1 MLLVAGLA
9 LAFGPGRALAVRP
22 LGIDVSYWQG
32 TALDWAAI
40 KAGGI
45 TFAYTRASEGSG
57 YTDSTLAINMSRA
70 KAAGVY
76 IGAYHYADYN
86 INQGTAGA
94 ILEANHYW
102 AAAKNYIK
110 YGGYYLMPALDME
123 ASTTGYTKTTLSQ
136 WAVTWCETVVSNA
149 AAVGVTVT
157 PVIYCSQSYAGNYFN
172 STVTKYIPWI
182 AVWPTTP
189 NPQTGAPSSYG
200 PWSTWTLWQYSSSTT
215 VSNHSGRVDGDSFNG
230 TAATLLTKLGI
241 GGAGNGATIVSS
253 SVPGT
258 VLTGATFTATI
269 TLQNSG
275 GTAWTNTGA
284 NPYKLGSQSP
294 ANNTTWGLSRV
305 ALPSS
310 PIAAGQNAAFTF
322 TATAPTNL
330 GTYTFAWQMTQDG
343 VAWFGATNSTSITVV
358 GASPTLITQPAN
370 QTVVEGKTA
379 QFKVVAAG
387 APTLTYQWRQNGT
400 NLADGGNI
408 GGTAGATLT
417 LTNVQLTQAASY
429 SVVVSNSVGSATSA
443 DAVLTVT
450 PYVPVATWGP
460 NATSE
465 GQVLLNSLTITAD
478 NHQSFTMNVGRH
490 STTTGYNEARPV
502 YHWYGTGV
510 NTPLNKNIVTTG
522 GTLTHTCVAAYDAA
536 ASATVRAYIL
546 GTAFPVGN
554 NGTTVLVSWP
564 YYNYANSLSWTNA
577 GGDVLGSYLGG
588 TTMTAIGAY
597 TWTWTATRNAGYG
610 IQFRNATSASDYTY
624 RKTFTQYGKPSL
636 TFTYLPPSGGSNS
649 CVQNW
654 NVIGPWDD
662 TDTTLAT
669 SFLIDDDPRGVSE
682 ADMAASTGATYN
694 EQTFTVSDQNS
705 DKFDAGDFGW
715 GTNCTGYGFAYVKYD
730 HANNAA
736 VYLGIGADE
745 RCKVWLNGTLVK
757 SYLTGSGMWSPD
769 ATFYGPVT
777 LKQGWNRVLI
787 KAQNGAGDFG
797 WSVRFANADRSA
809 LTNCTFAVTDG
820 TPPANP
826 TACVDASGST
836 NGVWQ
841 TITTVPS
848 FTWSGAAD
856 PETSGEGVSG
866 IKGYYIYWGIDP
878 NGTWI
883 TQLTNSPA
891 YAPPTVTDE
900 GTYYLRVATY
910 DYALNIADWQTL
922 YTFNYGHA
930 PSPCSQTN
938 ALVSI
943 TQNTNSTFELTFV
956 GTPQA
961 QYYVVANTNAVDAM
975 TNWVVLPGSTNT
987 VTNSSGLWSVTVT
1000 NDSAQWFYRAAA
1012 SSLCP

>member
-1 MLLVAGLA
+1 M
-9 LAFGPGRALAVRP
+9 AVRP
-22 LGIDVSYWQG
+22 VGIDVSYWQG
-32 TALDWAAI
+32 TGLDWAAI

-45 TFAYTRASEGSG
+45 TFAYTRASEGTG
-57 YTDSTLAINMSRA
+57 YTDSTLAINMSHA
-70 KAAGVY
+70 KTAGVY

-86 INQGTAGA
+86 INTGAAGA
-94 ILEANHYW
+94 IAEANHFW

-172 STVTKYIPWI
+172 STVAKYIPWI

-189 NPQTGAPSSYG
+189 DPQSGSPSSFG

-215 VSNHSGRVDGDSFNG
+215 VPNHTGRVDGDSFNG
-230 TAATLLTKLGI
+230 TAATLLTKLVI

-258 VLTGATFTATI
+258 VVTGATFTATI

-284 NPYKLGSQSP
+284 TPYKLGSQSP

-310 PIAAGQNAAFTF
+310 PVAAGQNATFTF

-330 GTYTFAWQMTQDG
+330 GTYAFAWQMTQDG
-343 VAWFGATNSTSITVV
+343 VVWFGSTNSTSIAVV
-358 GASPTLITQPAN
+358 GSNPALITQPAN
-370 QTVVEGKTA
+370 QTAVEGKTA

-387 APTLTYQWRQNGT
+387 APTLAYRWRQNGT

-408 GGTAGATLT
+408 WGTATATLT
-417 LTNVQLTQAASY
+417 LTNVQLTQAGSY
-429 SVVVSNSVGSATSA
+429 SVAVSNSVGSVTSA
-443 DAVLTVT
+443 DAILTVT
-450 PYVPVATWGP
+450 PFVPVATWGP

-465 GQVLLNSLTITAD
+465 GQVLLNSLTISTD

-510 NTPLNKNIVTTG
+510 NTPLNKDIVTTG
-522 GTLTHTCVAAYDAA
+522 GTFTHTCSAAYDTT

-546 GTAFPVGN
+546 GTAFPVGSN
-554 NGTTVLVSWP
+554 DKTTVLVSWP
-564 YYNYANSLSWTNA
+564 YYNYASSLSWTTA
-577 GGDVLGSYLGG
+577 GGDIIGSYLAGVVMTNTG
-588 TTMTAIGAY
+588 TY
-597 TWTWTATRNAGYG
+597 TWTWGAIRNAGTG
-610 IQFRNATSASDYTY
+610 IQLRNATSTSDYTY

-636 TFTYLPPSGGSNS
+636 TLTYLPPAGESNA

-654 NVIGPWDD
+654 NVIGTWPDS
-662 TDTTLAT
+662 DTTLAT
-669 SFLIDDDPRGVSE
+669 SFLTGDDPRGISE
-682 ADMAASTGATYN
+682 PDMAASTGATYN
-694 EQTFTVSDQNS
+694 EQMFAPSSQND
-705 DKFDAGDFGW
+705 DKFDALDHGW
-715 GTNCTGYGFAYVKYD
+715 GTNCTGYGFIYVYYN
-730 HANNAA
+730 HASNTA
-736 VYLGIGADE
+736 VYLGVGSDD
-745 RCKVWLNGTLVK
+745 RFKLWLNGSAVA
-757 SYLTGSGMWSPD
+757 SWVGSAGRTWAPD
-769 ATFYGPVT
+769 GSFVGPVT

-787 KAQNGAGDFG
+787 KVQNGAGTYG

-809 LTNCTFAVTDG
+809 LANCTFALTDE
-820 TPPANP
+820 TSPVNP
-826 TACVDASGST
+826 TACTDSSGST

-841 TITTVPS
+841 TATAAPS
-848 FTWSGAAD
+848 FTWSGAND
-856 PETSGEGVSG
+856 PATPGEGASG
-866 IKGYYIYWGIDP
+866 IKGYYVYWGTDP
-878 NGTWI
+878 DGTWI
-883 TQLTNSPA
+883 TQVTNSAA
-891 YAPPTVTDE
+891 YAPPAVSAE
-900 GTYYLRVATY
+900 GSYYLRVATY
-910 DYALNIADWQTL
+910 DYALNMAAWQTL
-922 YTFNYGHA
+922 YTFNYGQA
-930 PSPCSQTN
+930 PGPCSQTN

-943 TQNTNSTFELTFV
+943 TQNTNGTFQFTFI

-961 QYYVVANTNAVDAM
+961 RYYVVGNTNATDAV
-975 TNWVVLPGSTNT
+975 TNWVVLPDSTNT
-987 VTNSSGLWSVTVT
+987 VTNSDGLWSVTVT
-1000 NDSAQWFYRAAA
+1000 NDSAQRFYRPAAA
-1012 SSLCP
+1012 SVCP